1 MYKKQKE
8 KQKKLAAVQKR
19 KNQQI
24 CVGIKFQSWLKKQ
37 RVKLLG
43 IANERFP
50 EVGQIMFAYADIHG
64 NTKIM
69 LRSPFKY
76 LLGIQTENDIANIL
90 SKLDCKY
97 RRFGKIYPSDG
108 T

>member
-1 MYKKQKE
+1 MYKKQNE

-24 CVGIKFQSWLKKQ
+24 CVGIKFQSLLKKQ

-50 EVGQIMFAYADIHG
+50 EVDRVMFDYADMHG
-64 NTKIM
+64 NRKIM

-76 LLGIQTENDIANIL
+76 LLGIPTENDIANIL

-97 RRFGKIYPSDG
+97 RRFDKIYPSDG